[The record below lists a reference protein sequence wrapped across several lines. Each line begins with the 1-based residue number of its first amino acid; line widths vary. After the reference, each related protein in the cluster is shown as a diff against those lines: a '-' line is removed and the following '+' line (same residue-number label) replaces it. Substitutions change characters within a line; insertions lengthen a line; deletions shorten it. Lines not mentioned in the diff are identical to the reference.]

1 MVLDLHQNARQVTAA
16 MAQLANFVLAKPQQ
30 YFNAICLQQL
40 ALPNA
45 SSRCVKHF
53 KLTNAQSS
61 DVSFWNAGFQLDDMA
76 FATLFKA
83 FNPDCTNWLSIAEYI
98 ALTLFLQSASATFKA
113 FDQQKKG
120 VVTLNFNQWIYATA
134 NVV

>member
-61 DVSFWNAGFQLDDMA
+61 DVSF
-76 FATLFKA
+76 
-83 FNPDCTNWLSIAEYI
+83 
-98 ALTLFLQSASATFKA
+98 
-113 FDQQKKG
+113 
-120 VVTLNFNQWIYATA
+120 
-134 NVV
+134 